1 MLESCGLPA
10 ESHVCL
16 GLQVACLNDICP
28 HRGAPLSLGKVNTV
42 NGHECVV
49 CPYHGW
55 AFDED
60 GVLRSVP
67 AAEGIGEWPEKA
79 LVDHYP
85 VEEKVRVV
93 NGDSQGNQLLVAW
106 KVQRLGGWWPSKQ
119 EVRGSGSCGGLLCTR
134 LPLVE

>member
-1 MLESCGLPA
+1 M
-10 ESHVCL
+10 
-16 GLQVACLNDICP
+16 ACLNDICP

-55 AFDED
+55 AFDEG

-93 NGDSQGNQLLVAW
+93 NGDSFRCFSQRRGNAW
-106 KVQRLGGWWPSKQ
+106 EAAGPSSGG
-119 EVRGSGSCGGLLCTR
+119 GGFWQWFESPLLCT
-134 LPLVE
+134 L